1 MYKTAIITLVLTI
14 SSFALTLD
22 QVRNDLKKSSFA
34 KDSIEMDIRTTIN
47 AMGSTQSISIYIVQ
61 KGTSKIYT
69 EINAAFVNQRS
80 IVNGSKMKVIDLKTN
95 KSQVVPYNGEALEA
109 MSYVQFNPLDAGE
122 WENPKYVSENL
133 YSIKGRKGFLY
144 YNSKKKRIEKYE
156 LEPKLIASHG
166 HTIFHRPEEKYT
178 LQIGDGQQ
186 IADAT
191 SIMTINDFRTEDV
204 TKGGQGAPLV
214 PIGDRHLFAEFP
226 ICLNIGG
233 IANVSYEMNDKRIAY
248 DICIANQLLNYLS
261 NKLGYDYDN
270 NGNFASQGSVNQD
283 LFDKLNDN
291 PYYGKSHPKSLGREF
306 FEEVQHK
313 LVDDSKLDVKDLLRT
328 ATEHIAF
335 QIAKS
340 TEQLEKSKML
350 ITGGGAKNTF
360 LINRICD
367 LSKHEIIIPD
377 TTIIDYKEALI
388 FAFLGVLKYERKT
401 NVLSSVTGAASD
413 SSSGKI
419 YLPHNNK

>member
-1 MYKTAIITLVLTI
+1 MRD
-14 SSFALTLD
+14 F
-22 QVRNDLKKSSFA
+22 
-34 KDSIEMDIRTTIN
+34 
-47 AMGSTQSISIYIVQ
+47 
-61 KGTSKIYT
+61 
-69 EINAAFVNQRS
+69 
-80 IVNGSKMKVIDLKTN
+80 KVIGLMSGSSLDGVDIAYVNFSHDN
-95 KSQVVPYNGEALEA
+95 KRWFFQIVEAGNVPYTSYWKEQLAEAFSKNEKELEQLGIE
-109 MSYVQFNPLDAGE
+109 YG
-122 WENPKYVSENL
+122 KYL
-133 YSIKGRKGFLY
+133 GTIT
-144 YNSKKKRIEKYE
+144 KKFIEKYE